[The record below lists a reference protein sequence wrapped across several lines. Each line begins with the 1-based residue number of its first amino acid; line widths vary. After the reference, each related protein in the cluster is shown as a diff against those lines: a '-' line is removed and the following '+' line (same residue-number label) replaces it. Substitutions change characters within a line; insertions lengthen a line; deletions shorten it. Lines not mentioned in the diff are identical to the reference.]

1 MAKALCI
8 PQESLRCSDLHN
20 CRERGGSA
28 LAQEAIHENSKGICL
43 VHTSSRKPD
52 AAESTKFSENSE
64 PDHLDIDK

>member
-28 LAQEAIHENSKGICL
+28 LAQEATHENSTGICVL
-43 VHTSSRKPD
+43 HVGGCKPD
-52 AAESTKFSENSE
+52 AESTRFSKKLAA
-64 PDHLDIDK
+64 PDHLDFDK